1 MFKSLFCKHDMKVI
15 FEYTSESPAEQISR
29 LTELLERPKNVESLL
44 KMTQKEQIVIV
55 CCKECG
61 KMKTVKTK
69 FNQG

>member
-15 FEYTSESPAEQISR
+15 FEYTSESPAEQIAR
-29 LTELLERPKNVESLL
+29 LTGQLERPKNVEALL
-44 KMTQKEQIVIV
+44 AMTQKEQVVIV

-61 KMKTVKTK
+61 KMKTVKTV